1 MRVRVRACV
10 ILRRVA
16 ERPGSAVSHDL
27 ERLAALHRDAG
38 RGLSPPLDGLVEVLD
53 LRQHAD
59 DQVELGVT
67 VAQHLLELVLHD
79 LAGLGWCIRQ
89 AS

>member
-16 ERPGSAVSHDL
+16 EPPGSAVSHDL
-27 ERLAALHRDAG
+27 ECLAALHRDAG
-38 RGLSPPLDGLVEVLD
+38 RGLGPALDGLVEVLD

-59 DQVELGVT
+59 DQVKLGVT

-79 LAGLGWCIRQ
+79 LAGLGACIRQ